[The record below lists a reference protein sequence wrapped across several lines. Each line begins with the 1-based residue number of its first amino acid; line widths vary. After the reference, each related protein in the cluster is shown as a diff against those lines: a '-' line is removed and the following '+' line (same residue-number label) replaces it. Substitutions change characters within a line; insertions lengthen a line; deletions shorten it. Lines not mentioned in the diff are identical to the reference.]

1 MEGIEEK
8 IAALKK
14 EISEVKG
21 SPCEVFSRVSG
32 YLRPTSNWN
41 KGKQAEFT
49 MRKKFNVEG
58 KVN

>member
-8 IAALKK
+8 ISALKK

-21 SPCEVFSRVSG
+21 TKCEVFSRCVG
-32 YLRPTSNWN
+32 YMRPVQNWN

-58 KVN
+58 KIN